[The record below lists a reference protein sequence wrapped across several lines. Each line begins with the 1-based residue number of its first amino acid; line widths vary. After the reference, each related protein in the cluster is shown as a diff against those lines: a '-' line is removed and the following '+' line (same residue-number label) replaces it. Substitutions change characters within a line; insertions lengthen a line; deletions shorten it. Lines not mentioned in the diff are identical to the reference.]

1 MIGASRE
8 AATCWFAGLLPEGL
22 RRKHLA
28 RIVGT
33 SEFDLWTLVDAA
45 AGECADAVQIVN
57 PADEDA
63 PAYFPTQRLVA
74 RKPAAHSARRPDWH
88 RRSKPAHR
96 ARGHLVQRAM
106 QELMIGHTPKP
117 RRSRLLMQTHFD
129 VARGH
134 ALRGRARP
142 GGLRMRACNT
152 WRCDAHDDVAPGERA
167 PRASPEVRA
176 MWSSVR

>member
-63 PAYFPTQRLVA
+63 PAYFPLNDSSLASLLHTVPVDPIGTVDRSPRTALA
-74 RKPAAHSARRPDWH
+74 GTWCSAQC
-88 RRSKPAHR
+88 K
-96 ARGHLVQRAM
+96 
-106 QELMIGHTPKP
+106 
-117 RRSRLLMQTHFD
+117 
-129 VARGH
+129 
-134 ALRGRARP
+134 
-142 GGLRMRACNT
+142 
-152 WRCDAHDDVAPGERA
+152 
-167 PRASPEVRA
+167 
-176 MWSSVR
+176 SS